1 MGIPRFAY
9 FISNRYPLI
18 IKKIRE
24 EYDVPEIDNLYLDIN
39 GIIHNAS
46 HNYYCDASKINETT
60 KKIYLDVCEVIKGIV
75 HLIKPKK
82 LLMISADGVAPRA
95 KMNQQRIRRF
105 RKELESMKNQ
115 EGEEQKKINEDIA
128 EEEKIIFDSNAI
140 SAGTKFMFNLTTY
153 MKEYIINEKKTNK
166 EWSNIEVILT
176 GSDVPGEG
184 EHKILEYIR
193 NYKSSDKYHPY
204 TKHCIY
210 GLDADLIMLSL
221 ISHETNFII
230 LREDTFKIRKK
241 EKMEKKGIEVIT
253 VSKKFNN
260 DNYIVNGTPY
270 EFLLISVLREY
281 LELEFGYLKNK
292 IKFKYNLEKIIDDFI
307 FLCFFIGNDFLP
319 NLFSFNI
326 ENGALTHLFE
336 FYKAC
341 LPELD
346 GYLTEKG
353 KINVDRMKIFFN
365 YLSKHELHSIDMLLR
380 KNKNENKKDRMKRAN
395 DTKEQIKLLKKQKIE
410 EKKKKFY
417 EDLKSKTKEEQ
428 NTFKKNKKEKNIS
441 ALKKKFKEISDEL
454 KKEYV
459 FKDEYE
465 KLKNKNVNNESK
477 TDDDIN
483 PKIEEILK
491 EALKY
496 DSYIEDENYCSDM
509 KFEDI
514 DDSDISDIDTKEV
527 LAEFLKNNN
536 KNTEEEKKEV
546 EDDND
551 INIIFVEKMKKLKN
565 AKEVKEFYYKEKLN
579 IDLNTE
585 VGKKEREKMF
595 NLYLEGLQWI
605 LCYYYRGLKSW
616 KWYYPYHYAPMIS
629 DYTEVNI
636 NESLYNMFD
645 LFNNNKSEPFN
656 PYQSLLLILPKQSFN
671 LLPKC
676 YRDIPSQI
684 PEYFPEKIEIDYNG
698 KTASYE
704 SLLLLPF
711 VEEKKI
717 LELENKNKHLDPEEE
732 KENKWGETFLFFKNE
747 LNTENISLKTYEIYQ
762 NKNVDLI
769 NNYEIR
775 KCDFSFPTLKTLDYD
790 YQLINVKQF
799 FGKTSNITKQ
809 ITITPRASQKIN
821 NMKIDSFLRE
831 KTIFIDY
838 PYKRLAKIKGFVY
851 KRFFYYLYGNI
862 VYIDNNF
869 RLSKELIES
878 IRYSHQKIGI
888 YLEHPETLCYV
899 VKFNGYKSV
908 KDKMIRQY
916 DESNPYYVPFE
927 ITSLNA
933 TSKDF
938 EKFISH
944 FDYEYSENQKKK
956 KHEKYVKNY

>member
-1 MGIPRFAY
+1 
-9 FISNRYPLI
+9 
-18 IKKIRE
+18 
-24 EYDVPEIDNLYLDIN
+24 
-39 GIIHNAS
+39 
-46 HNYYCDASKINETT
+46 
-60 KKIYLDVCEVIKGIV
+60 
-75 HLIKPKK
+75 
-82 LLMISADGVAPRA
+82 
-95 KMNQQRIRRF
+95 
-105 RKELESMKNQ
+105 
-115 EGEEQKKINEDIA
+115 
-128 EEEKIIFDSNAI
+128 
-140 SAGTKFMFNLTTY
+140 
-153 MKEYIINEKKTNK
+153 
-166 EWSNIEVILT
+166 
-176 GSDVPGEG
+176 
-184 EHKILEYIR
+184 
-193 NYKSSDKYHPY
+193 
-204 TKHCIY
+204 
-210 GLDADLIMLSL
+210 
-221 ISHETNFII
+221 
-230 LREDTFKIRKK
+230 
-241 EKMEKKGIEVIT
+241 
-253 VSKKFNN
+253 
-260 DNYIVNGTPY
+260 
-270 EFLLISVLREY
+270 
-281 LELEFGYLKNK
+281 
-292 IKFKYNLEKIIDDFI
+292 
-307 FLCFFIGNDFLP
+307 
-319 NLFSFNI
+319 
-326 ENGALTHLFE
+326 
-336 FYKAC
+336 
-341 LPELD
+341 
-346 GYLTEKG
+346 
-353 KINVDRMKIFFN
+353 
-365 YLSKHELHSIDMLLR
+365 
-380 KNKNENKKDRMKRAN
+380 
-395 DTKEQIKLLKKQKIE
+395 
-410 EKKKKFY
+410 
-417 EDLKSKTKEEQ
+417 
-428 NTFKKNKKEKNIS
+428 
-441 ALKKKFKEISDEL
+441 
-454 KKEYV
+454 
-459 FKDEYE
+459 
-465 KLKNKNVNNESK
+465 
-477 TDDDIN
+477 
-483 PKIEEILK
+483 
-491 EALKY
+491 
-496 DSYIEDENYCSDM
+496 
-509 KFEDI
+509 
-514 DDSDISDIDTKEV
+514 
-527 LAEFLKNNN
+527 
-536 KNTEEEKKEV
+536 
-546 EDDND
+546 
-551 INIIFVEKMKKLKN
+551 MKKLKN

-676 YRDIPSQI
+676 YRDIPNQI

-698 KTASYE
+698 KTAAYE

-717 LELENKNKHLDPEEE
+717 LELENKNKQLDPEEE

-775 KCDFSFPTLKTLDYD
+775 KCDFSFPTLNTLDYD

-809 ITITPRASQKIN
+809 ITITPRVSQKIN
-821 NMKIDSFLRE
+821 NMKIDTFLRE
-831 KTIFIDY
+831 KAIFIDY

-938 EKFISH
+938 EKFLSH

-956 KHEKYVKNY
+956 KYEKYVKNY

>member
-39 GIIHNAS
+39 GIIHNVS
-46 HNYYCDASKINETT
+46 HNYYCDASQINETT
-60 KKIYLDVCEVIKGIV
+60 KKIYFDVCEVIKGIM
-75 HLIKPKK
+75 HLIKPKR

-105 RKELESMKNQ
+105 RKELDSLKNQ
-115 EGEEQKKINEDIA
+115 ELGETQKKINEDIA

-193 NYKSSDKYHPY
+193 NYKSSNKYHPY

-241 EKMEKKGIEVIT
+241 EKMEKKGIEVINT
-253 VSKKFNN
+253 NKKFNN
-260 DNYIVNGTPY
+260 DNYIVNNTPY

-292 IKFKYNLEKIIDDFI
+292 INFKYNLEKIIDDFI

-353 KINVDRMKIFFN
+353 KINIDRMKTFFN

-395 DTKEQIKLLKKQKIE
+395 ETKEQIKLLKRQKIE
-410 EKKKKFY
+410 EKKKKYY
-417 EDLKSKTKEEQ
+417 EDLKLKTKEEQ
-428 NTFKKNKKEKNIS
+428 NKFKKNKKEKKIS
-441 ALKKKFKEISDEL
+441 IILEKFKEISNEL

-465 KLKNKNVNNESK
+465 KLKNKNLNNESK
-477 TDDDIN
+477 IDDIN
-483 PKIEEILK
+483 PKIEDVLK

-496 DSYIEDENYCSDM
+496 NCYIEDSNYCSDI
-509 KFEDI
+509 KVEDI
-514 DDSDISDIDTKEV
+514 DDSDVSDIDTNQI
-527 LAEFLKNNN
+527 LSEFLKSNS
-536 KNTEEEKKEV
+536 KDTEEEKKEI
-546 EDDND
+546 EDEND
-551 INIIFVEKMKKLKN
+551 INIMFVEKMKKMKN

-585 VGKKEREKMF
+585 KGKEEREKMF

-629 DYTEVNI
+629 DYNEVNI
-636 NESLYNMFD
+636 NESLYNKFD
-645 LFNNNKSEPFN
+645 LFNNDKSEPFN
-656 PYQSLLLILPKQSFN
+656 PYQSLLMILPKQSFN

-676 YRDIPSQI
+676 YRDIPNQI

-711 VEEKKI
+711 VDEKLI
-717 LELENKNKHLDPEEE
+717 LELENKNSHLEAEE
-732 KENKWGETFLFFKNE
+732 KEENKWGKTFLFLKNE
-747 LNTENISLKTYEIYQ
+747 LNKENISPIIYEIYQ

-775 KCDFSFPTLKTLDYD
+775 KCDFSFPTLKTMDYD
-790 YQLINVKQF
+790 YQMINIKQY
-799 FGKTSNITKQ
+799 FGKASSITKQ
-809 ITITPRASQKIN
+809 IAITPKMFQNIN
-821 NMKIDSFLRE
+821 NMKIDKFLRE
-831 KTIFIDY
+831 KSIFIDY

-851 KRFFYYLYGNI
+851 KKFFYYLYGNI

-869 RLSKELIES
+869 RLTKELIES

-888 YLEHPETLCYV
+888 YLEHPEILCYV
-899 VKFNGYKSV
+899 VKFSGYKLV
-908 KDKMIRQY
+908 KDKMIKQY
-916 DESNPYYVPFE
+916 DEYNPYYVPFE

-956 KHEKYVKNY
+956 KYVKNY